1 MVSRSGL
8 PSLEEFGRIIDWQK
22 LPLRIRLA
30 LLHIRTQSD
39 TGRFINSAKEPAVEG
54 QKTPEQLLAEQQAR
68 QEISR
73 RYLDP
78 RANDAE
84 YQDLVDRNRIL
95 SGKQVAP
102 KSALQPP
109 GPAEESGVVAA
120 VSDAL
125 SAWIKERPTGGVLT
139 AAATGFVIALA
150 LFR

>member
-1 MVSRSGL
+1 LKNLGG
-8 PSLEEFGRIIDWQK
+8 SLIGRNCRFGFAW
-22 LPLRIRLA
+22 P
-30 LLHIRTQSD
+30 RTQSD

-73 RYLDP
+73 RYIDP

-102 KSALQPP
+102 NSALQPP
-109 GPAEESGVVAA
+109 GPAEEPGVVAA
-120 VSDAL
+120 ASDAL
-125 SAWIKERPTGGVLT
+125 SAWLKESPTGGVLT
-139 AAATGFVIALA
+139 AAVTGFIIALA